1 MISPSRQQ
9 RTKHSS
15 ALSARAI
22 MHVGVRIGVLISAV
36 VVLSSCRVDQSISL
50 KVNPNGTGTVAVTVT
65 ADKAIVD
72 AAPDLAA
79 DLRVDDLKS
88 AGWKVDGP
96 DTTKEG
102 GLTVRISRSFR
113 TPAEA
118 STILNQ
124 LNGERG
130 PVRGLALTREGKD
143 TNSTWRLTGALQVS
157 DGLDAFVD
165 NATRELLG
173 AAPFAADVEEAGL
186 NLGEAIGIDF
196 TVSLPGK
203 VAATTGLQ
211 GDNGVTWRV
220 PMDGSTIDVATSV
233 DNVDVAASVA
243 RFGRGA
249 IKVVAVLWVVLM
261 LILLVSV
268 FTKNNRA
275 TNNRTMNGR
284 KFNQRTP
291 RI

>member
-1 MISPSRQQ
+1 MISPTSRE
-9 RTKHSS
+9 RTSRTDQFS
-15 ALSARAI
+15 LRACTQI
-22 MHVGVRIGVLISAV
+22 ATRIGLVLGAV
-36 VVLSSCRVDQSISL
+36 LVLSSCRVDQSISL
-50 KVNPNGTGTVAVTVT
+50 NVKPNGSGTVAVTVT

-72 AAPDLAA
+72 AVPDLAA
-79 DLRVDDLKS
+79 DVRVDDLKT
-88 AGWKVDGP
+88 AGWSVDGP
-96 DTTKEG
+96 DSTKDG
-102 GLTVRISRSFR
+102 GLTVRISRAFR

-118 STILNQ
+118 GQILSQ

-143 TNSTWRLTGALQVS
+143 TNSTWRLTGALQVT

-165 NATRELLG
+165 DSTRELLG

-203 VAATTGLQ
+203 VEATTGLQ
-211 GDNGVTWRV
+211 GDNGITWRV

-233 DNVDVAASVA
+233 SNVDVAASVA

-249 IKVVAVLWVVLM
+249 IKVVAVLWVALM
-261 LILLVSV
+261 LVLLFSV
-268 FTKNNRA
+268 YTKNNRR
-275 TNNRTMNGR
+275 N
-284 KFNQRTP
+284 NQRTR

>member
-1 MISPSRQQ
+1 MISPVPQQ
-9 RTKHSS
+9 RTHHRVS
-15 ALSARAI
+15 APARVL
-22 MHVGVRIGVLISAV
+22 MRVGAV
-36 VVLSSCRVDQSISL
+36 VVAVVLLSSCRVDQSISL

-65 ADKAIVD
+65 ADKAIID
-72 AAPDLAA
+72 KAPDLAA

-102 GLTVRISRSFR
+102 GLTVRFSRSFR

-118 STILNQ
+118 SAILSQ

-143 TNSTWRLTGALQVS
+143 TNSTWRLTGSLQVS
-157 DGLDAFVD
+157 DGLDAYID
-165 NATRELLG
+165 NATRELFT
-173 AAPFAADVEEAGL
+173 APPFSADVEEAGL
-186 NLGEAIGIDF
+186 NLGEAVGIDF

-203 VAATTGLQ
+203 VVATTGLQ

-261 LILLVSV
+261 LVLLVSV
-268 FTKNNRA
+268 YTKNTR
-275 TNNRTMNGR
+275 TN
-284 KFNQRTP
+284 NQRT
-291 RI
+291 RRL